1 MKFGFE
7 DIKLNRITADVAIEN
22 KACIAVLKNL
32 KLQKEGVSRQ
42 CIWAQDKWWD
52 EAQYAILRE
61 EYFGSSQ

>member
-22 KACIAVLKNL
+22 KACIAVLKKL

-52 EAQYAILRE
+52 EAQYAILCE
-61 EYFGSSQ
+61 EYFGSIQ